1 MNRLKIYVKWMDG
14 LRDKIKNKWKITLTY
29 DCEYYKNPRLLNR
42 GGDWLPR
49 NESLINRRQE
59 TR

>member
-1 MNRLKIYVKWMDG
+1 MSRMMNRLKIYAKWMDG

-42 GGDWLPR
+42 GGVSFLSRKVAP
-49 NESLINRRQE
+49 I
-59 TR
+59 